1 MAAGDTCG
9 KVDKDGTSMATP
21 IAAGAFTL
29 LRQYFTEGF
38 YPSGEKTSADGFVPS
53 AALLKA
59 VMINGAQA
67 LKGFESDGWPIDPP
81 PSLKQGWGRIE
92 LAASVPLPSSVNLD
106 VSHANTPTNL
116 IIVDDVDDKITG
128 SSGNAG
134 CASTWTDR
142 SRICEPRSC
151 GPTIPGRGCRRCA
164 GEQSGPSTHQRR
176 GRAMA
181 TLR

>member
-128 SSGNAG
+128 SSGTRAVRRRG
-134 CASTWTDR
+134 RIDRGSASHARVDR
-142 SRICEPRSC
+142 LSRVD
-151 GPTIPGRGCRRCA
+151 GCRRCA